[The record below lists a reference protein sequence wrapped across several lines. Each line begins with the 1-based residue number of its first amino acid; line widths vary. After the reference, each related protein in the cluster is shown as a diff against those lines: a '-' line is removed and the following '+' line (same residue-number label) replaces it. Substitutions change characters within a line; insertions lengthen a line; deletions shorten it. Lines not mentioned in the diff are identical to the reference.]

1 MKANRTL
8 RMKEDE
14 HAQVGIG
21 TMIVFIATILV
32 AAAAAALLLDT
43 SGKLQERSAQTGSE
57 ATQEVASNLIVKA
70 IYGERDATSANLQN
84 MTLTVSLAPGA
95 SPVDLGQMIVTY
107 SDGSSINRLSYDNQ
121 TAGATTFTADAARD
135 PRGTFS
141 ADMPVMTAGAL
152 VDIKIEIADV
162 AGSELGPRTDVS
174 VQLIPEAGTPISL
187 SFTTPASYGTNLIVP
202 LR

>member
-8 RMKEDE
+8 RMKEDMR
-14 HAQVGIG
+14 AQVGIG

-43 SGKLQERSAQTGSE
+43 SGKLQERSSQTGSE

-70 IYGERDATSANLQN
+70 VYGQRADTTTGLQSMN
-84 MTLTVSLAPGA
+84 ITVSLAPGA

-107 SDGSSINRLSYDNQ
+107 SDGSSINRLSYGDDAN
-121 TAGATTFTADAARD
+121 ATHFVADSARD

-141 ADMPVMTAGAL
+141 AESPVMTAGAL
-152 VDIKIEIADV
+152 VDIEINIQSV
-162 AGSELGPRTDVS
+162 GGSPLGPRTDVS
-174 VQLIPEAGTPISL
+174 IQLIPEAGTPVSL
-187 SFTTPASYGTNLIVP
+187 SFTTPASFGTNLVVP